1 MSELHIE
8 GAEHEHGHGGGNKK
22 IAILIAVLAALLA
35 LSETAG
41 KSAQTAY
48 LTQHIEASNL
58 WAFFQA
64 KTIRQTV
71 VHTAM
76 EATEALTGAPAVAGA
91 APPASDRIA
100 AQIAAWRANA
110 ERWESEPSTQEGRRE
125 LSARATAA
133 EHERERA
140 LATYH
145 QFEVS
150 SAAYQLAIVLAS
162 ASIVTGVALLAWVAG
177 GLGLVG
183 VVFSLLGWFA
193 PTLLHL

>member
-1 MSELHIE
+1 MSEHVSLE
-8 GAEHEHGHGGGNKK
+8 GSEHGHGGGSKK
-22 IAILIAVLAALLA
+22 IAILIAVLAAFLA

-41 KSAQTAY
+41 KSAQTEY

-71 VHTAM
+71 VHTAT
-76 EATEALTGAPAVAGA
+76 EAFEALTGTQVAAGA
-91 APPASDRIA
+91 TPPAADRVA
-100 AQIAAWRANA
+100 TQIAGWRANA

-125 LSARATAA
+125 LTARAREA
-133 EHERERA
+133 EHQRDRA
-140 LATYH
+140 FASYH

-162 ASIVTGVALLAWVAG
+162 ASVVTGVVLLAWFAG
-177 GLGLVG
+177 GLGIIG

-193 PTLLHL
+193 PTLMHF